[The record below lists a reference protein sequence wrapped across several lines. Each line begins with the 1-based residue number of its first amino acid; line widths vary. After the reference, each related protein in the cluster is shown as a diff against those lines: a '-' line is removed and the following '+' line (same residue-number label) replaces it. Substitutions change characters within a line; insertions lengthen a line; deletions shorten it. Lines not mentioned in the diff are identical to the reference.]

1 MLCCFGC
8 LGRSLRYEYTIPIS
22 GAEMW
27 DGGGGGGGMGEE
39 GGGRR
44 GVSVV

>member
-27 DGGGGGGGMGEE
+27 DGGGGGGAGWGKKE
-39 GGGRR
+39 GGEG
-44 GVSVV
+44 G